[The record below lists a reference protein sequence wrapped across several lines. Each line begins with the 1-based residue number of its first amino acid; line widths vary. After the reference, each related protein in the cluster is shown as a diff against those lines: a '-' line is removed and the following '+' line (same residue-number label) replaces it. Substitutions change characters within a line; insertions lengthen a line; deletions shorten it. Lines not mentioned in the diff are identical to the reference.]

1 MSFYNNASLLDFLA
15 SGKVPIQLEN
25 ITFNK
30 NLKSNY
36 TDLKLCLTLGKNLNI
51 QQAIDLSTKKKGD
64 STLKNMFDRFDKN
77 FRKINSIKFTSSKI
91 LEIMR

>member
-1 MSFYNNASLLDFLA
+1 
-15 SGKVPIQLEN
+15 
-25 ITFNK
+25 
-30 NLKSNY
+30 
-36 TDLKLCLTLGKNLNI
+36 LCLTLRNNLNI
-51 QQAIDLSTKKKGD
+51 QQAIDLSAKKRRD